1 MSTNSISDAVFL
13 LGRISHDSSRPNS
26 SLLERLSDVM
36 IDALGVDA
44 VALTVF
50 QSGVESG
57 VSARCIRLAPVRAA
71 VPDTGFE
78 WPGDETARRLARLKR
93 GRLYHRP
100 DLIGVEPHN
109 GHGGHGGHVG
119 HGVNGSRLGGS
130 GVSGGT
136 GYAGDHAVALYRRSD
151 GAELLLGVFS
161 LSGHEPLARTTLAR
175 AGALAPF
182 VARCWAHGW
191 AHEAEWVGSLRPVT
205 RQILEQ
211 VLEGYDDDQISRRTG
226 LTYHSV
232 RAHLKRL
239 FRQAGVR
246 SRLHLMQSCRSG
258 GALENGHECVVET
271 VEDGI
276 GVSVAVGAGVEL
288 AG

>member
-1 MSTNSISDAVFL
+1 MSTSSISDAVFL
-13 LGRISHDSSRPNS
+13 LGRISHDPTHSNS
-26 SLLERLSDVM
+26 SLLERLGDVM
-36 IDALGVDA
+36 VEALGVDA

-57 VSARCIRLAPVRAA
+57 VSARCVRMAPVRAA
-71 VPDTGFE
+71 SREPGFE

-100 DLIGVEPHN
+100 DLNGVEGHAEPALN
-109 GHGGHGGHVG
+109 GTR
-119 HGVNGSRLGGS
+119 NGSH
-130 GVSGGT
+130 T
-136 GYAGDHAVALYRRSD
+136 ADHAVALYRRSD
-151 GAELLLGVFS
+151 GAELLLGVFL
-161 LSGHEPLARTTLAR
+161 LSEHEPLSRTTLAR

-191 AHEAEWVGSLRPVT
+191 TREAAWVGSLRPVT

-211 VLEGYDDDQISRRTG
+211 VLGGFDDDQIARRTG

-246 SRLHLMQSCRSG
+246 SRLHLMQSCRCG
-258 GALENGHECVVET
+258 GATGDEAHDCIVET

-276 GVSVAVGAGVEL
+276 AVGAGAGAEL